1 MLSFKDCVQFAEAR
15 DIVRFKGQHVR
26 CDIRKFN
33 LFGESEITVTTGSEG
48 RSVGLFRYSELVK
61 NLVKRDFKVRY
72 RNSVLGFLWALFNP
86 LAMMVILT
94 LVFSVL
100 LKSSIENF
108 PVFLLL
114 GLLPWRFFTI
124 GTSSAMWSIV
134 GNPGL
139 VTKVYFPREIL
150 VLSSNLANFIG
161 IILEFAALFPLLLFL
176 GVKVTWLVFL
186 LPLVLAVEF
195 LLVFGLSLAL
205 ASLNIFYRDIGQ
217 LWEIALQIG
226 FFLTPIFYSAT
237 LIPKRYLQVYSL
249 NPMMRVVE
257 LARKLLYYESLP
269 TLEDAAVT
277 FGAALLFFAVG
288 FIVFRVF
295 EPRFAEEV

>member
-1 MLSFKDCVQFAEAR
+1 M
-15 DIVRFKGQHVR
+15 
-26 CDIRKFN
+26 
-33 LFGESEITVTTGSEG
+33 
-48 RSVGLFRYSELVK
+48 
-61 NLVKRDFKVRY
+61 
-72 RNSVLGFLWALFNP
+72 LGFLWALFNP

-100 LKSSIENF
+100 LKSGIENF
-108 PVFLLL
+108 PAFLLL
-114 GLLPWRFFTI
+114 GLLPWRFFSI
-124 GTSSAMWSIV
+124 GTSSGMWSIV

-161 IILEFAALFPLLLFL
+161 IILEFAALFPLLLFF
-176 GVKVTWLVFL
+176 GVKVTSLVFL
-186 LPLVLAVEF
+186 LPMVLAVEF

-205 ASLNIFYRDIGQ
+205 ATLNLFYRDIGQ
-217 LWEIALQIG
+217 LWEIALQMG
-226 FFLTPIFYSAT
+226 FFLTPIFYSVT

-257 LARKLLYYESLP
+257 LVRKLLYYESLP
-269 TLEDAAVT
+269 TLEDTLVT
-277 FGAALLFFAVG
+277 FGAALLFLAIG
-288 FIVFRVF
+288 FLVFRRF